1 MHPSESSHLQLRV
14 ESVSADTRI
23 RQGLPLSPVLSNN
36 VVDRGMKQAL
46 ADYCGVQVTPN
57 LSIDDLKFADDM
69 VVLQPVLSRINDIAN
84 AVGLQTNT
92 SKRKV
97 L

>member
-1 MHPSESSHLQLRV
+1 
-14 ESVSADTRI
+14 
-23 RQGLPLSPVLSNN
+23 
-36 VVDRGMKQAL
+36 MKQAL